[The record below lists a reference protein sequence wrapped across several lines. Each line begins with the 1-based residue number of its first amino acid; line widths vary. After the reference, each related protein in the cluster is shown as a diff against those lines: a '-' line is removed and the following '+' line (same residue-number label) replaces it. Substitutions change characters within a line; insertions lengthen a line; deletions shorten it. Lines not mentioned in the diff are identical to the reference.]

1 MILVVFLSLTACI
14 KPENSAESKG
24 RIMELNTDKARYDV
38 GESVIVTIDLD
49 ALAINQRV
57 VSLKILIK
65 QLDQVVDE
73 RNIDVVDPSKSI
85 DFTWTPPLE
94 DEKGY
99 LVEVFLMEKNQ
110 TLDQKNI
117 AVDVSSSWKTFPR
130 YGYLT
135 DFSQKDP
142 TEITQIIKKLNR
154 LHLNGFLFYDWQYKH
169 HQPIPSQR
177 TEDESWL
184 NIANDRV
191 YASTVRGYIAELH
204 SRNMVATNYNLIY
217 GAYEEFALANPKM
230 GLYKDVNQKTQDKHD
245 LPTTWASDLYL
256 INPGDSKWQSHY
268 LQMEKE
274 VNAWLDFDVMHL
286 DTLGNRGALFD
297 ATGKAVD
304 LPLAFADFIEN
315 YRRSSDQEVLFN
327 FVNEYA
333 KDQVAKRGDV
343 SFAYSELW
351 PDRYPSYVSLANV
364 VQRDQEY
371 GLASVLAL
379 YMNYPKKTGQFNTP
393 GVLLTSAVVLSSG
406 GSILSMGD
414 LGMLSSEYFPN
425 NKLSMSPQLES
436 KMTDYAD
443 FMVAYQNVLRG
454 GMTPVHDEI
463 NIAGVNTESQISPL
477 SVWATTKENAQY
489 KTVHLVNLLNRSDL
503 LWRDDLA
510 KIPEPIL
517 QKNLKLTIPYS
528 STIENIYVAS
538 PDFNGGSLEKLEYK
552 YCKGMITLTV
562 PELDYWSMILI
573 VK

>member
-1 MILVVFLSLTACI
+1 
-14 KPENSAESKG
+14 
-24 RIMELNTDKARYDV
+24 MELNTDKARYGV

-65 QLDQVVDE
+65 KLDQVVVE
-73 RNIDVVDPSKSI
+73 RSIDVADASKSI
-85 DFTWTPPLE
+85 DFKWTPPLE

-99 LVEVFLMEKNQ
+99 LVEVFLMEKSR
-110 TLDQKNI
+110 TLEQKNI

-142 TEITQIIKKLNR
+142 SEIAQIIKKLNR

-184 NIANDRV
+184 NIANDRI
-191 YASTVRGYIAELH
+191 YASTVNGYIAELH

-217 GAYEEFALANPKM
+217 GAYEEFALANKEM

-274 VNAWLDFDVMHL
+274 VDSWLDFDVMHL

-315 YRRSSDQEVLFN
+315 YRQNSDQEVLFN

-379 YMNYPKKTGQFNTP
+379 YMNYPKKSGQFNTP

-425 NKLSMSPQLES
+425 DKLSMSPQLES
-436 KMTDYAD
+436 KMIDYAD
-443 FMVAYQNVLRG
+443 FMVAYQNILRG
-454 GMTPVHDEI
+454 GMIPVHDEI

-477 SVWATTKENAQY
+477 SVWTTTKENAQY

-503 LWRDDLA
+503 LWRDDSA
-510 KIPEPIL
+510 TIPEPIL

-528 STIENIYVAS
+528 STIETIYVAS

-552 YCKGMITLTV
+552 YNKGMITLTV